1 MGPVIVI
8 VSYLSRFL
16 SPAEPVLERV
26 MFLERLK
33 GLLDCVQ
40 SYCTGLDHF
49 LSLMLKPG
57 GLAGGD

>member
-1 MGPVIVI
+1 MLYAISGKVSKKNLLK
-8 VSYLSRFL
+8 SYLSRFL

-40 SYCTGLDHF
+40 SY
-49 LSLMLKPG
+49 
-57 GLAGGD
+57 